1 MDLFDTFTRH
11 SSVRDF
17 QPRPLSKELKQ
28 KLVTVAQSG
37 SSSNFV
43 QAYSIIEVSD
53 PEKLAA
59 IEEIAGAPNYITRT
73 GVFYLFVADLHKHQQ
88 LLTK

>member
-1 MDLFDTFTRH
+1 MDLFDTFTHH

-59 IEEIAGAPNYITRT
+59 IEKIAGAPNYITRT
-73 GVFYLFVADLHKHQQ
+73 GSSIFLSPTYISISSC
-88 LLTK
+88 

>member
-53 PEKLAA
+53 PENWLPSKKLPVPQITLLERASS
-59 IEEIAGAPNYITRT
+59 IFLSPTYISISSC
-73 GVFYLFVADLHKHQQ
+73 
-88 LLTK
+88 

>member
-28 KLVTVAQSG
+28 KVTVAQSG

-53 PEKLAA
+53 PENWLPSKKL
-59 IEEIAGAPNYITRT
+59 PVPQITSLERASSI
-73 GVFYLFVADLHKHQQ
+73 FCRR
-88 LLTK
+88 LT

>member
-1 MDLFDTFTRH
+1 MATIKHQFENFLKTFFLFPFLFFCYTKEERNLYVTGGKTMDLFDTFTRH

-43 QAYSIIEVSD
+43 QAYSIIEV
-53 PEKLAA
+53 
-59 IEEIAGAPNYITRT
+59 
-73 GVFYLFVADLHKHQQ
+73 
-88 LLTK
+88 